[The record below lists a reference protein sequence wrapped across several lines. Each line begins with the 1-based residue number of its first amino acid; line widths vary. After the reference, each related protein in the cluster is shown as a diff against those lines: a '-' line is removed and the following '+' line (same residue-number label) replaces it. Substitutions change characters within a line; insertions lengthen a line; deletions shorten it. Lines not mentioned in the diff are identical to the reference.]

1 MMMYA
6 RLIHVVPF
14 VAVAL
19 LEACGGN
26 TAAQPPR
33 VATSPGIAV
42 GEPHP
47 QPAPIIGDF
56 DLLAWGDSGVTK
68 PQNVVIRDAAELAT
82 LWAQHTSNRIP
93 APAMPEVDFK
103 QKMVVGVF
111 LGQTGNGCAG
121 TGIHHVRDEGTKVVV
136 SYEPLVP
143 QTGICPAVIRT
154 PSAMAVVDR
163 RDAPVEFVAASS
175 SPVALTTVEKTYMS
189 NVKVARTVV
198 VKDQAAWA
206 ALWAE
211 HADTSKPPMA
221 VDFSRNMVV
230 ASFMGERPFGCFA
243 VTLEA
248 AFRAGSVVTVRRT
261 HNVPGPAV
269 MCSQAVT
276 SPAHIVVME
285 KTDDKVVFA
294 TETVAL

>member
-1 MMMYA
+1 MMLYG
-6 RLIHVVPF
+6 RLIHIVPF
-14 VAVAL
+14 LAVGL
-19 LEACGGN
+19 LEACGGSAV
-26 TAAQPPR
+26 TQPPR
-33 VATSPGIAV
+33 VVTAPGIAV

-47 QPAPIIGDF
+47 QPAPVIRDF

-68 PQNVVIRDAAELAT
+68 AQNVVIRDAAELGA
-82 LWAQHTSNRIP
+82 LWAVHTSNRIP
-93 APAMPEVDFK
+93 APAVPEVDFK

-121 TGIHHVRDEGTKVVV
+121 TGMHHVRDEGTKLVV
-136 SYEPLVP
+136 SYEPLAA

-154 PSAMAVVDR
+154 PSVLAVVDR
-163 RDAPVEFVAASS
+163 RDAPVEFVAATST
-175 SPVALTTVEKTYMS
+175 PVAISTIEKTFHS
-189 NVKVARTVV
+189 NVKVARNVV
-198 VKDQAAWA
+198 VKDAAAWA

-211 HADTSKPPMA
+211 HADISKPPMA
-221 VDFSRNMVV
+221 IDFSRNMVV
-230 ASFMGERPFGCFA
+230 ASFMGERPMGCFA

-261 HNVPGPAV
+261 LNVPGPTV
-269 MCSQAVT
+269 LCGQAVT
-276 SPAHIVVME
+276 SPAHLVVME